1 MAAYTPAGS
10 QPHPLPAP
18 YPTDPVTPPDTRPPT
33 LTPLHWLALVAFY
46 VGLAVLATYP
56 LVLRLGTG
64 LPADPTERA
73 QDVWQHFWNLW
84 WVRQTLWVEPG
95 NPYTTDALFYPA
107 GASLGLHT
115 LNLPTNAL
123 GSLLVPMLGIVP
135 SFNLIVIST
144 LAITGIATFLLARH
158 VSGSNLAALLAGV
171 IVQASPMRLDQ
182 VRLSLMATWND
193 FGLILALLALLITL
207 QRRTRLSIGLA
218 AAAVW
223 LAGLNNWYH
232 LFHTLI
238 LFGMLFAWRVV
249 GLLRAAAPTNRRTAL
264 LAELRVWLGV
274 GVLAGL
280 LLLPFAIAGAVD
292 ALTSPLARKADE
304 LVSSADLQRLLP
316 LPQTF
321 GWIWQPVPADWLANY
336 FFALTPLLLAGIG
349 GLLAPRAT
357 RMWLVLAAGFLIL
370 SLGPTFYW
378 NGQDT
383 GIPLP
388 YAVFRQLPGFE
399 VFRGPARLN
408 AVTTILIALI
418 AAIGL
423 ARLLPRLPTP
433 AAVALTAA
441 LIALVVAEGVHLPF
455 PLRDATRSPFYAQV
469 AQQAG
474 EWSLVEL
481 PFGRADRALQD
492 MYTQAHHGK
501 PILDGH
507 LSRDVQHLPP
517 ESIPLLQAIDRAELR
532 PDIVQLPPAQQ
543 EQLLHSLRLRYLVLH
558 HSPRYPERT
567 AAQAATARELLGSLT
582 EVYRDSELLVYE
594 IDQVAAW
601 LAQAPDERVAMPLF
615 VGLDE
620 AWTPLEQGAYGLS
633 RWLPATGGTLWLYAT
648 TAQRAVLTLTLYSL
662 PPEPRPLAITVN
674 NADDVSGTPTSE
686 IVIPGNQQQTTV
698 QVVLDLPQ
706 GASQIKLTAPQGGVS
721 PQALGLGDDPR
732 ELSFNVQA
740 ISVRGLE

>member
-1 MAAYTPAGS
+1 MTLPPAN
-10 QPHPLPAP
+10 
-18 YPTDPVTPPDTRPPT
+18 TRPPA
-33 LTPLHWLALVAFY
+33 LAPLRWLAICVFY
-46 VGLAVLATYP
+46 IGLALLATYP

-84 WVRQTLWVEPG
+84 WVRQTLWVNPG
-95 NPYTTDALFYPA
+95 NPYYTDALFYPV

-123 GSLLVPMLGIVP
+123 GALLVPLLGIVP
-135 SFNLIVIST
+135 TFNLIVIGT

-158 VSGSNLAALLAGV
+158 VSGNNLAALLAGV

-193 FGLILALLALLITL
+193 FGLILALLAMLLAL
-207 QRRTRLSIGLA
+207 QRRTRLSMALA
-218 AAAVW
+218 VAAVW

-238 LFGMLFAWRVV
+238 LFGMLFGWRMA
-249 GLLRAAAPTNRRTAL
+249 GLLRYPTPVTRRTAL
-264 LAELRVWLGV
+264 LEELRVWLSM
-274 GVLAGL
+274 GVLAGVL
-280 LLLPFAIAGAVD
+280 LTPFAIAGAVD

-304 LVSSADLQRLLP
+304 LVSSADLHRLLP

-336 FFALTPLLLAGIG
+336 FFAFTPLLLALMGV
-349 GLLAPRAT
+349 LLAPRAT
-357 RMWLVLAAGFLIL
+357 RMWLVLAVGFLVL
-370 SLGPTFYW
+370 SLGPTLYW

-383 GIPLP
+383 GILLP
-388 YAVFRQLPGFE
+388 YAIFRQLPGFE

-408 AVTTILIALI
+408 AVTTILIAVI

-423 ARLLPRLPTP
+423 ARLLPRLPVP
-433 AAVALTAA
+433 VAWALTAA
-441 LIALVVAEGVHLPF
+441 LIALVVAEGIRLPF

-481 PFGRADRALQD
+481 PFGRADRALRD

-517 ESIPLLQAIDRAELR
+517 ESIPLLQAIDQAELR
-532 PDIVQLPPAQQ
+532 PDIVQLSPTQH

-558 HSPRYPERT
+558 RSPRQPKRA
-567 AAQAATARELLGSLT
+567 AAQATTARKLLGSLT
-582 EVYRDSELLVYE
+582 LVYSDSELLVYE

-601 LAQAPDERVAMPLF
+601 LAQSPAERVPLPLF

-620 AWTPLEQGAYGLS
+620 AWEPLEQGAYGLS
-633 RWLPATGGTLWLYAT
+633 RWLPTDGGTLWLYAAT
-648 TAQRAVLTLTLYSL
+648 PQHAVLTLTLYSL
-662 PPEPRPLAITVN
+662 PPEPRPLAIALNGAQGGRV
-674 NADDVSGTPTSE
+674 
-686 IVIPGNQQQTTV
+686 VIPGNQQQTTV
-698 QVVLDLPQ
+698 QVLLNLPP
-706 GASQIKLTAPQGGVS
+706 GASRIDLTAPQGGVS

-740 ISVRGLE
+740 IHLRGLD